1 MQRRYRGYRRGER
14 GARIFQASGGAVN
27 GRAAA
32 TARQPVARQ
41 PARAANASA
50 WLVDERRDAQG
61 LRTAPRNGG
70 GAMRARTT

>member
-32 TARQPVARQ
+32 TARQ